1 MSDSSSHGESQPL
14 IQVAEQQPQAL
25 TQVLTHGPAGPAV
38 ELVVP
43 RVMPA

>member
-25 TQVLTHGPAGPAV
+25 TQVLTQSTQPVLQWLWWFP
-38 ELVVP
+38 E
-43 RVMPA
+43 